1 MVGHGNCCFNQQTW
15 GTHTEDIM
23 EMGPIIHWFNGF
35 KVVGAISPLW
45 KTGCTQLTNGGLDSG
60 AWIHTGLSSHGG
72 LHTAILFSLRSRAL
86 MFRPCIVSEET
97 HGNCTPQNLKL
108 VRTSVSILTSFN
120 QPRSKRSRNWFHL
133 SQVVG
138 DLAFRSHPT
147 KGLFEP
153 FPFGVKLGRGF
164 FQPIDVYGQ
173 SLLLSGRRLPVL
185 HQKVVEAPAVCDT
198 NDLDEV
204 GWAISRM

>member
-1 MVGHGNCCFNQQTW
+1 MHSQWRNSWELHSPKSKIGENL
-15 GTHTEDIM
+15 
-23 EMGPIIHWFNGF
+23 GF
-35 KVVGAISPLW
+35 DPHKLQPTAVQEIS
-45 KTGCTQLTNGGLDSG
+45 QL
-60 AWIHTGLSSHGG
+60 
-72 LHTAILFSLRSRAL
+72 
-86 MFRPCIVSEET
+86 VS
-97 HGNCTPQNLKL
+97 
-108 VRTSVSILTSFN
+108 
-120 QPRSKRSRNWFHL
+120 WFHL

-153 FPFGVKLGRGF
+153 FPFGVKLVRGF

-204 GWAISRM
+204 VGT